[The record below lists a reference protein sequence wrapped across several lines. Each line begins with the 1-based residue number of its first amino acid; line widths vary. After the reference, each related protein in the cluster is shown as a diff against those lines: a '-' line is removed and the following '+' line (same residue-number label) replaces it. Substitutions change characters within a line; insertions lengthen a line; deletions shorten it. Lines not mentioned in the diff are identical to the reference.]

1 MRRGGATEP
10 LLDAV
15 DGRVEAEATKQ
26 AMVLVRQ
33 RCLLLLPLQ
42 LLGCSA
48 VWWVVHFVWICS
60 SSSSYRSAVIDPL
73 RGRQQHGVAAQGILA
88 SSSRRPPFR
97 CAAEEEQVLQLPL
110 LAAATLHRGGG
121 RTRGLAQAVFLLSS
135 SPWRE
140 GLRPSPGLGRS
151 SREGRKESPLSLS
164 PQGCFHGHN
173 RGCWWRTTRPTRWQ
187 HQGADHPLLEKLI
200 GSGEGR
206 RRLLPLGP
214 PAKAE
219 GEVRRLGRVDD
230 RSPRWAGGCTG
241 VAVIAAVVQGMLG
254 ARRCSHVRGEGVNIG
269 RRHGHGHHLHLPS
282 LRLQRLIRRT
292 TLHGLG
298 GDEDEQQCATFSWVK
313 KGELSMPI
321 EMAAWGW

>member
-164 PQGCFHGHN
+164 LLKAVSMV
-173 RGCWWRTTRPTRWQ
+173 TT
-187 HQGADHPLLEKLI
+187 GAAD
-200 GSGEGR
+200 
-206 RRLLPLGP
+206 
-214 PAKAE
+214 
-219 GEVRRLGRVDD
+219 
-230 RSPRWAGGCTG
+230 
-241 VAVIAAVVQGMLG
+241 
-254 ARRCSHVRGEGVNIG
+254 
-269 RRHGHGHHLHLPS
+269 
-282 LRLQRLIRRT
+282 
-292 TLHGLG
+292 
-298 GDEDEQQCATFSWVK
+298 DEQRDRRGGSIRGRIIPSSKSSSAVARAGVGFSPSDRPPK
-313 KGELSMPI
+313 QKAKSDASAG
-321 EMAAWGW
+321 